1 MSAWKTVRIYIEFR
15 AAGKTYEC
23 LLPAGMMCGDA
34 IREIF
39 ELARPE
45 TEDFWQPDERTLIY
59 EKNSGILCDPH
70 VSLNSAGACDGMILE
85 VY

>member
-1 MSAWKTVRIYIEFR
+1 MSVWKTVRIYIEFR
-15 AAGKTYEC
+15 AAGRTYEC

-34 IREIF
+34 VRKIF
-39 ELARPE
+39 VLAAADM
-45 TEDFWQPDERTLIY
+45 EDFWQPDEKTLIY

-70 VSLNSAGACDGMILE
+70 VSLSSAGAYDGMVLE